1 MKKIIP
7 SKLMLVISILLLPV
21 FIFIHVIDRFILAFC
36 WWMPVKG
43 VVDWTKDDRLM
54 AFSVVRVVLVFALY
68 GMFKF
73 IFS

>member
-7 SKLMLVISILLLPV
+7 SKLMMAISIALLPL
-21 FIFIHVIDRFILAFC
+21 FIAIHVADRFILAFC

-43 VVDWTKDDRLM
+43 IFAWTKDDRLM
-54 AFSVVRVVLVFALY
+54 AFSVVRVFLVFGLY
-68 GMFKF
+68 GMYKF